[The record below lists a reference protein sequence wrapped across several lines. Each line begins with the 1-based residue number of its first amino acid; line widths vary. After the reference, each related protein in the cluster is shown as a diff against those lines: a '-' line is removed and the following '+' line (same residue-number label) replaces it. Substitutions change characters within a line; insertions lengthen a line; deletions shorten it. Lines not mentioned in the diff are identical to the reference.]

1 MESKEK
7 EIEEMM
13 LAVPQKIVAFDMNPK
28 GQHLYGEQRKEIA
41 EALYNA
47 GYRKTFTSELASE
60 TQKAYKDGY
69 EKGVHDEEE
78 KRNRLLDKL
87 YDSFDENSR
96 LRNEIITKDE
106 LLQKHIDTD
115 IATHKRH
122 IKELESIAKRVLR
135 KFVDFLKDYTT
146 ACKASGYDGIGEQD
160 IEDKLKEFL
169 NENS

>member
-1 MESKEK
+1 M
-7 EIEEMM
+7 
-13 LAVPQKIVAFDMNPK
+13 
-28 GQHLYGEQRKEIA
+28 
-41 EALYNA
+41 
-47 GYRKTFTSELASE
+47 
-60 TQKAYKDGY
+60 
-69 EKGVHDEEE
+69 
-78 KRNRLLDKL
+78 
-87 YDSFDENSR
+87 
-96 LRNEIITKDE
+96 
-106 LLQKHIDTD
+106 DTD